1 MKYLLKVKVLG
12 LLGVMVM
19 AMVLCSPAL
28 ASLSVGLSFS
38 SFSPTYGEVNED
50 LEGLNDRFGTS
61 WELGSGLAYGLNLS
75 SGLSPNWR
83 IRGEY
88 FAFSSETSDSFS
100 GVIGGYD
107 VDIDYEIKTSLGA
120 LILSG
125 IYRFSPDKAFSP
137 YAGVGIGSFSTELK
151 TEATGE
157 GSYYGHY
164 QDWEGNVNTSQS
176 DKAAPIGFQVLGG
189 VEYKIGENLSI
200 LGELRYI
207 NAKATGLLEGKGP
220 GDNPFN
226 DGEDIDWSGLSFG
239 LQAVYALGS

>member
-12 LLGVMVM
+12 LVGVMV
-19 AMVLCSPAL
+19 LFFCSPAL
-28 ASLSVGLSFS
+28 ASLSAGLSFS

-50 LEGLNDRFGTS
+50 LEGLNQRFGTS

-75 SGLSPNWR
+75 YGLSPNWR

-88 FAFSSETSDSFS
+88 FTFSSKTSDSFS
-100 GVIGGYD
+100 GVIGGRD
-107 VDIDYEIKTSLGA
+107 VNIDYEIKTSLGA

-125 IYRFSPDKAFSP
+125 IYRFSPDKTFSP

-151 TEATGE
+151 TEAGE
-157 GSYYGHY
+157 GSYGYWHY
-164 QDWEGNVNTSQS
+164 QKWEGNVTTSQS
-176 DKAAPIGFQVLGG
+176 DKAAPIGFQFLGG

-207 NAKATGLLEGKGP
+207 NAKAKGLLEGEGP
-220 GDNPFN
+220 GDNPYN
-226 DGEDIDWSGLSFG
+226 DGEDIDWSGFSFG
-239 LQAVYALGS
+239 LEAVYAF

>member
-1 MKYLLKVKVLG
+1 MKKKVVGFLVAGALVCAFSLVSGPARAALNFGG
-12 LLGVMVM
+12 L
-19 AMVLCSPAL
+19 
-28 ASLSVGLSFS
+28 VGWYN
-38 SFSPTYGEVNED
+38 PTYGEVNED
-50 LEGLNDRFGTS
+50 LEGLNQRFGTS
-61 WELGSGLAYGLNLS
+61 WELGSGLAYGLNLNYA
-75 SGLSPNWR
+75 LSPNWR

-88 FAFSSETSDSFS
+88 FAFSSKTSDSYS
-100 GVIGGYD
+100 GVIHGHD
-107 VDIDYEIKTSLGA
+107 VDIDYEIKASLGA

-157 GSYYGHY
+157 GSYYWHY

-176 DKAAPIGFQVLGG
+176 DKAAPIGFQFLGG

-207 NAKATGLLEGKGP
+207 NAKATALLEGEGP
-220 GDNPFN
+220 GDNPYN
-226 DGEDIDWSGLSFG
+226 DGEDIDWSGFSLG
-239 LQAVYALGS
+239 LGLTYTLK